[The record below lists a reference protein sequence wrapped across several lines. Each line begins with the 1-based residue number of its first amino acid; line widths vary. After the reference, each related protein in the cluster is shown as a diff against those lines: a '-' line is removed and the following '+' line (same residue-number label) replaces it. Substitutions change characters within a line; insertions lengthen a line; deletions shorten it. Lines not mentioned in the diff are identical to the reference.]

1 MFKFIK
7 RISCFESRMDAR
19 IENSIRYHQGF
30 KLFIIYIGLPLFTL
44 AAACICTTIGGPVPG
59 VPVWLDVNGFIK
71 CLTKKWIS

>member
-19 IENSIRYHQGF
+19 NTLSPGFQTIHHLYWTAPFHVGRSLYMYHH
-30 KLFIIYIGLPLFTL
+30 
-44 AAACICTTIGGPVPG
+44 CGPVPG
-59 VPVWLDVNGFIK
+59 VPVCLDVNGFIK

>member
-19 IENSIRYHQGF
+19 SENSIRYHRGF

-44 AAACICTTIGGPVPG
+44 AAACICTTIAALSLAFLFG
-59 VPVWLDVNGFIK
+59 WM
-71 CLTKKWIS
+71 